1 LYTTLHV
8 HKVGDRKLAQDGTKP
23 VHVPAGWDIAPG
35 DADDVRVCGAH
46 PWQSDCLVF
55 ADTYCCGTA
64 MCGSSYYIGTQPP
77 ATEFTEILGQ
87 ILPHA

>member
-1 LYTTLHV
+1 
-8 HKVGDRKLAQDGTKP
+8 
-23 VHVPAGWDIAPG
+23 VPAGWDIAPG

-46 PWQSDCLVF
+46 PLQSSCLLF
-55 ADTYCCGTA
+55 ADGSLCGTA
-64 MCGSSYYIGTQPP
+64 MCRDSSYYTVSLLLGTSTQPP